1 MENKDK
7 NVSNPSS
14 PVPVPT
20 LRQQAETII
29 LQKNSALSLD
39 TLDDLPPETVSEMLH
54 DLCVHQLELEM
65 QNEELLRVQ
74 LLIDHAV
81 VTGRAALMPI
91 AHAL

>member
-20 LRQQAETII
+20 LRQQAEAVI
-29 LQKNSALSLD
+29 LQKKSALPSD
-39 TLDDLPPETVSEMLH
+39 TLNDLPPETVSKMLH
-54 DLCVHQLELEM
+54 ELCVHQIELEM
-65 QNEELLRVQ
+65 QNEELLRAQ

-81 VTGRAALMPI
+81 VTGRVDLMPI

>member
-1 MENKDK
+1 MEKRDK

-14 PVPVPT
+14 PIPVPT
-20 LRQQAETII
+20 LRQKAEAII
-29 LQKNSALSLD
+29 LQKNSALPLD

-54 DLCVHQLELEM
+54 ELCVHQIELEM
-65 QNEELLRVQ
+65 QNEELLRAQ

-81 VTGRAALMPI
+81 VTWHVDLRPI